1 MVPYYDYGVDY
12 KWTRKLLWK
21 WIYLQKLVMLW
32 NYNHSGKIIIL
43 FNSQ

>member
-21 WIYLQKLVMLW
+21 WLQKLVMLW